1 MPRNP
6 GKQAARFA
14 LRLAAPAA
22 KFRVQRPG
30 RSSSRPVPE
39 RMTPVNSPLPSHSSH
54 AAPPAA
60 GGTGLLVRQQ
70 LAALVEQGII
80 AASQPLDADQIQP
93 ASMDLRLGAAAYRVE
108 ASFLAGERATVA
120 SRLEDLRMHDP
131 LDLTRPCRLERGCV
145 YIIPLLEELRLPPH
159 LSAKANPKSTTGRL
173 DIFTRLI
180 ADHGTEFDRVP
191 AGYRGPLYV
200 EVVPRTFS
208 IVVQQGTKLNQL
220 RVVQGDVS
228 FSDDSLAALHR
239 AEPLVHLAGQPADAI
254 ISGGLWVTI
263 DLQGTPD
270 SDVVGYRARP
280 HGLIDLSR
288 VAHYDRA
295 EFWEPVHRSKKN
307 TIILDP
313 DDFYILVSREEIR
326 VPPDLAAEMVAYEPP
341 IGEFRVHYAGFFDP
355 GFGHGPGLRGTRGVL
370 EVRSHEVPYLLE
382 DGQIVARLVYERLL
396 APPDRLYGTGIGSS
410 YQHQGLTLS
419 KHFR

>member
-1 MPRNP
+1 M
-6 GKQAARFA
+6 
-14 LRLAAPAA
+14 APAN
-22 KFRVQRPG
+22 
-30 RSSSRPVPE
+30 SSPSTGTSR
-39 RMTPVNSPLPSHSSH
+39 TP
-54 AAPPAA
+54 PPIE
-60 GGTGLLVRQQ
+60 GPTGLLVSQQ
-70 LAALVEQGII
+70 IAELIEQGVIT
-80 AASQPLDADQIQP
+80 STVPVESSQIQP
-93 ASMDLRLGAAAYRVE
+93 ASMDLRLGPVAYRVQ
-108 ASFLAGERATVA
+108 ASFLPGERTTVA
-120 SRLEDLRMHDP
+120 TRLEDVRMHEP
-131 LDLTRPCRLERGCV
+131 LDLSRPCLLERGCV
-145 YIIPLLEELRLPPH
+145 YIIPLLEGLRLPPH

-180 ADHGTEFDRVP
+180 ADHGTVFDRVP
-191 AGYRGPLYV
+191 AGYQGPLYV

-208 IVVQQGTKLNQL
+208 VVVTEGIKLNQL

-228 FSDDSLAALHR
+228 FSDDQLLELHR
-239 AEPLVHLAGQPADAI
+239 SEPVVHVRGEPADAI

-263 DLQGTPD
+263 DLQGKSA

-288 VAHYDRA
+288 VGHYDRA
-295 EFWEPVHRSKKN
+295 DFWEPVHSSRKN
-307 TIILDP
+307 TIILNP

-326 VPPDLAAEMVAYEPP
+326 VPPNLAAEMVAYEPP

-355 GFGHGPGLRGTRGVL
+355 GFGHGPGLHGTPGVL

-396 APPDRLYGTGIGSS
+396 AAPDQLYGTGIGSS

>member
-1 MPRNP
+1 MP
-6 GKQAARFA
+6 
-14 LRLAAPAA
+14 
-22 KFRVQRPG
+22 
-30 RSSSRPVPE
+30 
-39 RMTPVNSPLPSHSSH
+39 
-54 AAPPAA
+54 PPI
-60 GGTGLLVRQQ
+60 GGPTGLLVSQQ
-70 LAALVEQGII
+70 IAELIEQGVIT
-80 AASQPLDADQIQP
+80 STVPVERSQIQP
-93 ASMDLRLGAAAYRVE
+93 ASMDLRLGPVAYRVQ
-108 ASFLAGERATVA
+108 ASFLPGERTTVA
-120 SRLEDLRMHDP
+120 TRIEDVRMHEP
-131 LDLTRPCRLERGCV
+131 LDLSRPCLLERGCV
-145 YIIPLLEELRLPPH
+145 YIIPLLEGLRLPPH

-191 AGYRGPLYV
+191 AGYQGPLYV

-208 IVVQQGTKLNQL
+208 VVVTEGIKLNQL
-220 RVVQGDVS
+220 RIVQGDVS
-228 FSDDSLAALHR
+228 FSDDQLLELHR
-239 AEPLVHLAGQPADAI
+239 SEPVVHLRGEPADAI

-263 DLQGTPD
+263 DLQGKSE

-288 VAHYDRA
+288 VGHYDRA
-295 EFWEPVHRSKKN
+295 DFWEPVHSSRKN
-307 TIILDP
+307 TIILNP
-313 DDFYILVSREEIR
+313 DDFYILVSREQIR
-326 VPPDLAAEMVAYEPP
+326 VPPNLAAEMVAYEPP

-355 GFGHGPGLRGTRGVL
+355 GFGHGPGLRGTPGVL

-396 APPDRLYGTGIGSS
+396 AAPDQLYGTGIGSS